1 MRKPLIAG
9 NWKMNKTNTETEEFL
24 NELLEMDLDSEVEAL
39 ICPPTI
45 DLYLTRS
52 ILKDSSIKL
61 GAQNMHNENQGAF
74 TGETSPIMLTNLGVD
89 YVILGHSERR
99 SLFGETDDFIATKL
113 ASAYSNDLLPILCV
127 GESLEEREAG
137 SFQAVVKSQVSKG
150 INGIDKEG
158 LENLVIAY
166 EPVWAIGTGRTASIE
181 DASNMA
187 KYIRKLIH
195 EMYGEISE
203 KVRILYGG
211 SVKPENI
218 KEFMAEEDID
228 GALVGGASL
237 DAKSFA
243 SLVNYRR

>member
-1 MRKPLIAG
+1 
-9 NWKMNKTNTETEEFL
+9 
-24 NELLEMDLDSEVEAL
+24 
-39 ICPPTI
+39 
-45 DLYLTRS
+45 

-74 TGETSPIMLTNLGVD
+74 TGETSPTMLTDLGVD

-99 SLFGETDDFIATKL
+99 SLFGETDDFISTKL
-113 ASAYSNDLLPILCV
+113 ASAYSNGLLPILCV
-127 GESLEEREAG
+127 GESLEERESG

-203 KVRILYGG
+203 
-211 SVKPENI
+211 
-218 KEFMAEEDID
+218 
-228 GALVGGASL
+228 
-237 DAKSFA
+237 
-243 SLVNYRR
+243 